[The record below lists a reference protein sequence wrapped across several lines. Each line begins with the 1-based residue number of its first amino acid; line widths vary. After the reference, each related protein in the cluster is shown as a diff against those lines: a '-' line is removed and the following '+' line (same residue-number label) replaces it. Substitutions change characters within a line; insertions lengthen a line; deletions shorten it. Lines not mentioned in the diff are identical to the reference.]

1 MGRPLKIQKV
11 LKDLG
16 FPQFSSLDQPTST
29 PPTGMTGS
37 QFLGVVG
44 GQEFP
49 ASASATFPIVEVQA
63 SLPGGAGAAFII
75 TQKGVIKYL
84 VSGVDTVNATGMTPG
99 FSYIINTLGTTNW
112 TAVGAGVNPQVG
124 DVFTALKVGT
134 GSGTVS
140 DCAQC
145 ILVSGVDGDGTAP
158 PTLTQGQMYISFST
172 DGGTTIKYA
181 SKLTNKYIWDYAGNK
196 FAVNFFA
203 GSATTAGSGADK
215 VTWTNGTGNYALAVV
230 QNYTS

>member
-16 FPQFSSLDQPTST
+16 FPQFSSLDQPTVT
-29 PPTGMTGS
+29 KPTGMTNA

-49 ASASATFPIVEVQA
+49 ASASATFPIVEVHA

-84 VSGVDTVNATGMTPG
+84 VSGVDTVNATSMTPG
-99 FSYIINTLGTTNW
+99 FSYIIKTLGTTNW
-112 TAVGAGVNPQVG
+112 TAIGAGVNPQIG

-140 DCAQC
+140 DCGQC
-145 ILVSGVDGDGTAP
+145 VLVSGADGGTP
-158 PTLTQGQMYISFST
+158 PTLTSGQMYIQFSP
-172 DGGTTIKYA
+172 DGGTTTKYA
-181 SKLTNKYIWDYAGNK
+181 SKLTNKYIWDFAGNK

-203 GSATTAGSGADK
+203 GSTTTAGSGADK
-215 VTWTNGTGNYALAVV
+215 VTWTNGTGNYDLAVV